1 MEGQPEID
9 WKSYSKI
16 VVLTGAGIS
25 VASGLRPYR
34 GPGGLWE
41 EQDVGEIA
49 DRAALERDP
58 GRVWAFF
65 AAARREVGAAE
76 PNAAHEALARLEA
89 RLGPDR
95 SFVILTQNID
105 RLHQRAG
112 SQRVVELHGSLHR
125 SRCTSASCG
134 YARDEDLA
142 GGVVDQVCPACP
154 ECGAPLRPDVVL
166 FNEPLPV
173 DAEREAKRSLRDCEL
188 FLAIGTS
195 GSVSP
200 ASNYVRSAE
209 YEGAR
214 TILVN
219 LEPMRPRN
227 PAFQEE
233 VLGRAEVIV
242 PGLVG
247 SALALRP
254 EGPKGEEPG

>member
-1 MEGQPEID
+1 MPPALEID
-9 WKSYSKI
+9 WTAYSKI

-58 GRVWAFF
+58 ERVWAFF

-76 PNAAHEALARLEA
+76 PNTAHVALARLEA
-89 RLGPDR
+89 ALRADQA
-95 SFVILTQNID
+95 FVILTQNID

-112 SQRVVELHGSLHR
+112 SQRVVELHGTLYR
-125 SRCTSASCG
+125 SRCTSACCG
-134 YARDEDLA
+134 YSRDEYLVGA
-142 GGVVDQVCPACP
+142 AVEEVCPACP
-154 ECGAPLRPDVVL
+154 ACGAPLRPDVVL

-173 DAEREAKRSLRDCEL
+173 DAEREAKRSLRDCDL
-188 FLAIGTS
+188 FLAIGSS
-195 GSVSP
+195 GTVSP
-200 ASNYVRSAE
+200 ASNFVRSAE

-233 VLGRAEVIV
+233 VLGRAELVV
-242 PGLVG
+242 PELVG
-247 SALALRP
+247 SFDS
-254 EGPKGEEPG
+254 K